1 MGIVDVRVKGGGR
14 RGPDR
19 FEMSDN
25 KGLQKSIVASEATE
39 KKPEIRILNPTKEKE
54 KEKRRGGLVVGKKR

>member
-1 MGIVDVRVKGGGR
+1 
-14 RGPDR
+14 
-19 FEMSDN
+19 MSDN

-39 KKPEIRILNPTKEKE
+39 KKSEIGILNPTKEKE